1 MPLFYANISNGL
13 MLLTTVLFLF
23 FVFFHFFFS
32 NRFKSFSYLYDEDQ
46 FIASLKNDIVVV
58 KSLPDDLKAAR
69 KRNEFKT
76 FRPKNSAS
84 PNYYIKEVLP
94 TLKKAKVVGLILAD
108 GGCLQV
114 AGASLLPLLPI
125 YTLTITKSSFLRKHT
140 YSINRS
146 PHSIKELMQNQ
157 LPRTAINLIEL

>member
-1 MPLFYANISNGL
+1 M
-13 MLLTTVLFLF
+13 
-23 FVFFHFFFS
+23 
-32 NRFKSFSYLYDEDQ
+32 
-46 FIASLKNDIVVV
+46 
-58 KSLPDDLKAAR
+58 KSLPDNLKAAR

-114 AGASLLPLLPI
+114 AGASLLL
-125 YTLTITKSSFLRKHT
+125 TLTITKSSFLRKHT
-140 YSINRS
+140 YSNNRS
-146 PHSIKELMQNQ
+146 PHSILH
-157 LPRTAINLIEL
+157 

>member
-1 MPLFYANISNGL
+1 MPLFYANRSNGL
-13 MLLTTVLFLF
+13 MLLTNVLFF
-23 FVFFHFFFS
+23 FFFHFFLS

-58 KSLPDDLKAAR
+58 KSLPDNLKAAR

-114 AGASLLPLLPI
+114 AGASLLPI

-146 PHSIKELMQNQ
+146 PHSSLHYKESFQMMK
-157 LPRTAINLIEL
+157 RIDEKSVT

>member
-13 MLLTTVLFLF
+13 MLLTTVLF
-23 FVFFHFFFS
+23 FFHFFLS

-58 KSLPDDLKAAR
+58 KSLPDNLKAAR

-114 AGASLLPLLPI
+114 AGASLLL
-125 YTLTITKSSFLRKHT
+125 TLTITKSSFLRTHT
-140 YSINRS
+140 YSNNRS
-146 PHSIKELMQNQ
+146 PHSILH
-157 LPRTAINLIEL
+157 